1 MENNTFTA
9 QELKISFYDTLQL
22 IQQKQSELNALTN
35 YLKSLE
41 EQIQNLEIENN
52 KEDNK
57 KEEDK
62 NYE

>member
-1 MENNTFTA
+1 MTDNTLTI

-41 EQIQNLEIENN
+41 EEIQLLETKNKIEDDSNN
-52 KEDNK
+52 E
-57 KEEDK
+57 
-62 NYE
+62 